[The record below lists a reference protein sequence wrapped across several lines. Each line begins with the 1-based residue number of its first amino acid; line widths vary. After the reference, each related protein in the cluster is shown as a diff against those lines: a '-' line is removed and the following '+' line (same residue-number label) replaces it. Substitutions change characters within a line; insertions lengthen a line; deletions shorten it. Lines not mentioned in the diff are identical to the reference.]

1 MIKIV
6 NYEDRYAEEV
16 SKIILSN
23 LYEINIKDH
32 GKEVIDKIAN
42 LFSVDAIRESF
53 PKRAGCFVAMEGD
66 KVVGTASLDRFR
78 GDETGTKY
86 IILTVFVNMNNQH
99 QGIGR
104 MLIEKVESLAHEVG
118 AKTLIIPASV
128 RGLEFYRKLGYD
140 YLNGI
145 KEQNEDKEYM
155 LEKSL

>member
-53 PKRAGCFVAMEGD
+53 PK
-66 KVVGTASLDRFR
+66 
-78 GDETGTKY
+78 
-86 IILTVFVNMNNQH
+86 
-99 QGIGR
+99 
-104 MLIEKVESLAHEVG
+104 
-118 AKTLIIPASV
+118 
-128 RGLEFYRKLGYD
+128 
-140 YLNGI
+140 
-145 KEQNEDKEYM
+145 
-155 LEKSL
+155 